1 MPLQRVSQS
10 FKDISMSFGAN
21 PLTNDLIAI
30 KNANAISRSVRNI
43 VMTIPGEK
51 PFNPDFGSN
60 VRNLLFEN
68 MDSVSAGL
76 IVDEIRTSIQNFEPR
91 VELMTVEA
99 LPDFDNNSYDV
110 NIVYDIIGA
119 DIPPQEL
126 QFALESTR

>member
-68 MDSVSAGL
+68 MDSISAGL

>member
-1 MPLQRVSQS
+1 VPLQRVSQS